1 MEVGGNRVRGSGT
14 GNRTEL
20 ANRSLVMSFIIAAW
34 WMVGSYMAM
43 EKFVLDN
50 GHHPQDGDMIDVAL
64 YGLVEP
70 AVRFMRW
77 AREDW

>member
-1 MEVGGNRVRGSGT
+1 
-14 GNRTEL
+14 
-20 ANRSLVMSFIIAAW
+20 MSFIIAAW